1 MIFMG
6 IMWGKVFDV
15 NLINLFVIVLG
26 IKIVKRCLFLSDF
39 VIKEKLFFVGKNN
52 FIFSGW
58 LCLIIKYCVLLFLSR
73 VCDV

>member
-39 VIKEKLFFVGKNN
+39 VIIEICFLWGK
-52 FIFSGW
+52 
-58 LCLIIKYCVLLFLSR
+58 IILFL
-73 VCDV
+73 VVGYVWL